1 MSMRILTT
9 LLLLAGVAIP
19 SVDYDRDVDFSRY
32 HTWAWSSDVTHAMD
46 ATTEN
51 RIREAIENGL
61 AAHGLSRVE
70 KDAALLVVYHASK
83 TTQID
88 LVPVGKSD
96 PSNKTG
102 IQYAEKGSLV
112 LEMREAAS
120 GRVVW
125 RGHATGVLRYGPP
138 EIAAQIKAAVDG
150 LLANF
155 PPPASSPAR

>member
-1 MSMRILTT
+1 MRILAT
-9 LLLLAGVAIP
+9 LLLLAGVAAP

-32 HTWAWSSDVTHAMD
+32 HTWAWASGVTRAMD
-46 ATTEN
+46 ATTDN

-61 AAHGLSRVE
+61 AAHGLSRAD
-70 KDAALLVVYHASK
+70 KDATLLVVYHASK
-83 TTQID
+83 TSQID

-112 LEMREAAS
+112 IEMQDAAS
-120 GRVVW
+120 GKAVW

-150 LLANF
+150 LLVNF
-155 PPPASSPAR
+155 PPPGPSPSR